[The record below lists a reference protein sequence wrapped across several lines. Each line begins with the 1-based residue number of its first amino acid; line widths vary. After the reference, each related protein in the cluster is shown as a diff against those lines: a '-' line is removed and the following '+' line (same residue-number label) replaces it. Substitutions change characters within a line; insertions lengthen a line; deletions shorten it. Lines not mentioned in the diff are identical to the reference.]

1 MQWHRVRIVDVR
13 MQELYEFDQEYRD
26 SLATVDEK
34 GKRIWVYPKKP
45 SGKFHN
51 LRILVS
57 IVLLSVLF
65 GLPFIKVNGDPLMLI
80 DVFDRKF
87 IIFGIHLWP
96 QDFHIVALSMISLV
110 VFIVLFT
117 VVFGR
122 VWCGWA
128 CPQTIF
134 MEMVFRKIEYWIEGD
149 STKQRKL
156 NSAPWNKEKILKK
169 GAKHLLF
176 VLISLLISHTFLSYI
191 IGIEKLKA
199 IVSQP
204 PTENLIGFIAL
215 MVFTGLFYMVFSFL
229 REQICISICPYGR
242 LQGVFLGNNS
252 IAVMYDWLRGEPKG
266 RLKKGKVQEGN
277 GDCIDCKLCVHACPT
292 GIDIRNGTQ
301 LECVNCTACIDACD
315 QVMDKIEKPRGL
327 IKYASQ
333 NSIKEGNKKIFT
345 TRVIGYTVV
354 LCLLVFVVMFM
365 LFTRT
370 DVEATILKVPGQLY
384 QEQPNERI
392 SNLYNIQFINKT
404 NFELPLELRVKGHE
418 GAEVKRVGDEAILLE
433 AGSRLDAVFFIEMPR
448 KDITKM
454 KTTLEIELVANGEI
468 IDEIST
474 NFIGPV
480 KRKDQ

>member
-1 MQWHRVRIVDVR
+1 M
-13 MQELYEFDQEYRD
+13 ENLYEFDEEYRD
-26 SLATVDEK
+26 TIATVDEE

-45 SGKFHN
+45 KGNFHN
-51 LRILVS
+51 LRIVVS
-57 IVLLSVLF
+57 IVLLAILF
-65 GLPFIKVNGDPLMLI
+65 GLPFIKIDGDPLILI

-110 VFIVLFT
+110 VFVVLFT

-149 STKQRKL
+149 ATKQRKL
-156 NSAPWNKEKILKK
+156 EKAPWNSDKIFKK
-169 GAKHLLF
+169 GLKHFLF
-176 VLISLLISHTFLSYI
+176 ILISLLISHTFLSYI
-191 IGIEKLKA
+191 IGIDKLQA

-204 PTENLIGFIAL
+204 PGENLVGFIAL
-215 MVFTGLFYMVFSFL
+215 MAFTGLFYVVFSVL
-229 REQICISICPYGR
+229 REQVCIAVCPYGR

-252 IAVMYDWLRGEPKG
+252 IAVMYDWLRGEPRG
-266 RLKKGKVQEGN
+266 RLKKGKTQEGKK
-277 GDCIDCKLCVHACPT
+277 DCIDCKMCVHACPT

-315 QVMDKIEKPRGL
+315 EVMDKVNKPRGL
-327 IKYASQ
+327 IKYASY
-333 NSIKEGNKKIFT
+333 NSINEGNNKIFT
-345 TRVIGYTVV
+345 SRVFGYSMV
-354 LCLLVFVVMFM
+354 LILLVSIVAFM

-370 DVEATILKVPGQLY
+370 DIEATILKVPGQLY
-384 QEQPNERI
+384 QEQPNDRI

-404 NFELPLELRVKGHE
+404 THDVKVALKVKNYE
-418 GAEVKRVGDEAILLE
+418 NATIKRVGEEALIIE
-433 AGSRLDAVFFIEMPR
+433 ASSRVDGVFFIEMSR
-448 KDITKM
+448 KDIKTM
-454 KTTLEIELVANGEI
+454 KTALEVELSTDGEV
-468 IDEIST
+468 IDEINA

-480 KRKDQ
+480 KRRDK